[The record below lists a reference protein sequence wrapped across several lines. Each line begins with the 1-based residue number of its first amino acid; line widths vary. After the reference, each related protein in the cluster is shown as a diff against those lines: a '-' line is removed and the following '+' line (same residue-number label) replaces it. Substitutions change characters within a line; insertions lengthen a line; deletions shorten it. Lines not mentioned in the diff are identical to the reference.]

1 MLKSSSKT
9 YPLFLD
15 QRVKCWWNRQ
25 QEGAKLKIGKIINEN
40 NKTVC
45 HINTMKP
52 NKIWQDLRRIGW
64 ILPDLRRSRQIWPD
78 LWRSAQISEDLLRSL
93 KICPDLKIC
102 SDLRRSAEICRDLI
116 NIPWQNFLIIF
127 EFMLTFFLRL
137 ERYAPHDGPTK
148 ECLIP
153 MEMFICERAQ
163 RECQSFPLVLRKKE
177 L

>member
-52 NKIWQDLRRIGW
+52 NKISPELVGFYQIWA
-64 ILPDLRRSRQIWPD
+64 DLRRSRQIWPD

-93 KICPDLKIC
+93 KIC
-102 SDLRRSAEICRDLI
+102 SDLWRSVQILKSAEICRDLI

-163 RECQSFPLVLRKKE
+163 RECQSFPLVLRKK
-177 L
+177 